1 MLKASNAEWR
11 IALVEKG
18 CTRHQKQRDNMR
30 ERGRWITVVVYAAAM
45 ALVEAAVV
53 AYLRTLIGSPDPYR
67 AGALAVP
74 EWMMR
79 TEIARE
85 AATLVMLGTVAWL
98 AGRDWRAKL
107 GYFLIA
113 FGVWDIFYYLF
124 LGPISGWPRSLL
136 AWDVLFLIPLPWWGP
151 VVAPVSIAVLMVVLG
166 TQITQ
171 SGKQGSPPWP
181 SLLAWLLCIAGTLI
195 ALYVFMADAIH
206 APNWDAETLNS
217 ILPVSFNWPVFIA
230 ALALMAAPTIE
241 LAWWRKKAH
250 RGSLESD

>member
-1 MLKASNAEWR
+1 
-11 IALVEKG
+11 
-18 CTRHQKQRDNMR
+18 MR
-30 ERGRWITVVVYAAAM
+30 ESGRWITVVIYAVAM

-53 AYLRTLIGSPDPYR
+53 AYIRTLIGSVDPYR

-74 EWMMR
+74 AWLMR

-85 AATLVMLGTVAWL
+85 AATLVMLATVAWL
-98 AGRDWRAKL
+98 AGSNWRARL

-124 LGPISGWPRSLL
+124 LAPISGWPRSLL

-151 VVAPVSIAVLMVVLG
+151 VLAPTSIAVLMLVLG

-171 SGKQGSPPWP
+171 FGKGAEPLWP
-181 SLLAWLLCIAGTLI
+181 HLLSWSLCIAGTLL

-206 APNWDAETLNS
+206 APKWDAETLNS
-217 ILPVSFNWPVFIA
+217 ILPVSFNWLLFIV
-230 ALALMAAPTIE
+230 ALVLMAAPVVE
-241 LAWWRKKAH
+241 LAWWRKKVDQ
-250 RGSLESD
+250 SPQPPD